1 MNNTDDKNRTIRP
14 RTASKDVMKTGTKT
28 RRNEDSPMIRTAS
41 RSIKS
46 PEKLVREKRA
56 STPQKSPEKSTMG
69 RKFASTVMQPAFEQV
84 PSPKIKV
91 NDSYNN
97 N

>member
-14 RTASKDVMKTGTKT
+14 RTASKDVMETGTKT
-28 RRNEDSPMIRTAS
+28 RRNDDPPTIRTVP
-41 RSIKS
+41 RSTKS

-84 PSPKIKV
+84 VPSKMTV
-91 NDSYNN
+91 DGSYNN